1 MKRIFIFLIAV
12 AVFLSLC
19 GCGLYEKE
27 YVSVKDYEP
36 LWALDGGEDGLKFY
50 KAIIRNWKV
59 LLTQDGIILFEVGEG
74 QADEVKE
81 MLLSAGFASAETR
94 RDTIGVERVVIGRMA
109 ANG

>member
-1 MKRIFIFLIAV
+1 M
-12 AVFLSLC
+12 
-19 GCGLYEKE
+19 GLGAFDMIVCNPPYIPTFDILTLDS
-27 YVSVKDYEP
+27 SVKDYEP